1 MNPDTWGQVGTGNAF
16 AVSLP
21 HGRVRRNDYLASQG
35 ESILK
40 SNKPGKIIFVCQGC
54 GYHSLKWLGKCPEC
68 GEWDSLVE
76 ERQGPT
82 ILPGGA
88 TSIQQAQ
95 PVPLDSVEMDQG
107 KRIKT
112 GIQEFDRVLGGGL
125 VPGSLILVGGDPGI
139 GKSTLM
145 LQILHRL
152 AENKLKVLYISGEE
166 SLEQIKLR
174 SDRLGI
180 GSENLWVVSEVALE
194 SIRAM
199 ADEMVPNAMVIDS
212 IQTVFTRE
220 LASAPGSVS
229 QVREATL
236 HLMHLAK
243 QTGIPVFLVGHV
255 TKDGAIAG
263 PRLLEHIVDTVL
275 YFEGEQNNIF
285 RILRAVKNRFGS
297 TNEIGVFEM
306 RDSGLCEVMNPS
318 AIFLSNRP
326 SLVPGSV
333 VTASIEGS
341 RPILLELQA
350 LVGRASFGTP
360 RRTVLGVDFNRVSLL
375 VAVMEKKLGLQLMTQ
390 DIFVNVTGGVKVDE
404 PAVDLGIVSAIASS
418 FSDKPVREATVV
430 LGEIGLTGE
439 IRSINQVGPRVQEA
453 QKMGFTRCL
462 LPEQNLEHIKGIADI
477 ETVGVRTISEL
488 ADLLF

>member
-1 MNPDTWGQVGTGNAF
+1 M
-16 AVSLP
+16 
-21 HGRVRRNDYLASQG
+21 
-35 ESILK
+35 
-40 SNKPGKIIFVCQGC
+40 
-54 GYHSLKWLGKCPEC
+54 GKCPEC
-68 GEWDSLVE
+68 SKWHSLVE
-76 ERQGPT
+76 ERQSPAASD
-82 ILPGGA
+82 GG
-88 TSIQQAQ
+88 TTTLQQSH
-95 PVPLDSVEMDQG
+95 PVRIDTVEMDQER
-107 KRIKT
+107 RIKT
-112 GIQEFDRVLGGGL
+112 EIQEFDRVLGGGL

-152 AENKLKVLYISGEE
+152 ADSKHRVLYISGEE

-174 SDRLGI
+174 SDRLGV
-180 GSENLWVVSEVALE
+180 GSQDLWVLSEVALE
-194 SIRAM
+194 SIRAV
-199 ADEMVPNAMVIDS
+199 ADEMVPNAMVVDS

-243 QTGIPVFLVGHV
+243 QSGIPIFLVGHV

-263 PRLLEHIVDTVL
+263 PRLLEHMVDTVL

-306 RDSGLCEVMNPS
+306 RDTGLCEVTNPS
-318 AIFLSNRP
+318 AIFLSKRP

-360 RRTVLGVDFNRVSLL
+360 RRTVLGVDHNRVSLL
-375 VAVMEKKLGLQLMTQ
+375 VAVMEKKLGLQLMNQ

-418 FSDKPVREATVV
+418 SSDKPVKEATVV
-430 LGEIGLTGE
+430 IGEIGLTGE
-439 IRSINQVGPRVQEA
+439 IRGISQVEPRVHEA
-453 QKMGFTRCL
+453 RKMGFKRCL
-462 LPEQNLEHIKGIADI
+462 LPKNDLKPFKGLADI
-477 ETVGVRTISEL
+477 EMVGVQTISEL

>member
-1 MNPDTWGQVGTGNAF
+1 M
-16 AVSLP
+16 
-21 HGRVRRNDYLASQG
+21 
-35 ESILK
+35 
-40 SNKPGKIIFVCQGC
+40 
-54 GYHSLKWLGKCPEC
+54 
-68 GEWDSLVE
+68 
-76 ERQGPT
+76 PT
-82 ILPGGA
+82 RW
-88 TSIQQAQ
+88 SR
-95 PVPLDSVEMDQG
+95 PVPIHTVEMNQQS
-107 KRIKT
+107 RIST

-152 AENKLKVLYISGEE
+152 AEGKHKVLYISGEE

-174 SDRLGI
+174 SDRLGT
-180 GSENLWVVSEVALE
+180 GSDDLWVVSEVALE
-194 SIRAM
+194 SIRAV
-199 ADEMVPNAMVIDS
+199 ADEMVPNAMVVDS
-212 IQTVFTRE
+212 IQTVFTHE
-220 LASAPGSVS
+220 LTSAPGSVS
-229 QVREATL
+229 QVREATM

-243 QTGIPVFLVGHV
+243 RTGIPIFLVGHV

-263 PRLLEHIVDTVL
+263 PRLLEHMVDTVL

-306 RDSGLCEVMNPS
+306 RDNGLCEVVNPS
-318 AIFLSNRP
+318 AIFVSQRP

-360 RRTVLGVDFNRVSLL
+360 RRTVLGVDYNRVSLL
-375 VAVMEKKLGLQLMTQ
+375 VAVMEKKLGLELMNQ

-418 FSDKPVREATVV
+418 FFDKPVKESTLVF
-430 LGEIGLTGE
+430 GEIGLTGE
-439 IRSINQVGPRVQEA
+439 VRGISQAEPRVHEA
-453 QKMGFTRCL
+453 RKMGFRRCL
-462 LPEQNLEHIKGIADI
+462 LPGNNLKHLKGLADI
-477 ETVGVRTISEL
+477 ETVGVQTISEL
-488 ADLLF
+488 VDLLF

>member
-1 MNPDTWGQVGTGNAF
+1 MR
-16 AVSLP
+16 SLFHCP
-21 HGRVRRNDYLASQG
+21 TAMSDVTMLVSQG

-40 SNKPGKIIFVCQGC
+40 SKKPGKIIFVCQGC
-54 GYHSLKWLGKCPEC
+54 GYQSLKWLGKCPEC

-76 ERQGPT
+76 ERQGTTMP
-82 ILPGGA
+82 PGGA

-95 PVPLDSVEMDQG
+95 PVPIDSVEMDEG

-125 VPGSLILVGGDPGI
+125 VPGSVILVGGDPGI

-174 SDRLGI
+174 SDRIGI

-263 PRLLEHIVDTVL
+263 PRLLEHMVDTVL

-306 RDSGLCEVMNPS
+306 RDNGLCEVMNPS

-360 RRTVLGVDFNRVSLL
+360 RRTVLGVDVNRVSLL
-375 VAVMEKKLGLQLMTQ
+375 VAVMEKKLGFQLMTQ

-439 IRSINQVGPRVQEA
+439 IRGINQVGPRVQEA

-462 LPEQNLEHIKGIADI
+462 LPETNLENIKGIADI

>member
-1 MNPDTWGQVGTGNAF
+1 
-16 AVSLP
+16 
-21 HGRVRRNDYLASQG
+21 
-35 ESILK
+35 
-40 SNKPGKIIFVCQGC
+40 
-54 GYHSLKWLGKCPEC
+54 
-68 GEWDSLVE
+68 
-76 ERQGPT
+76 
-82 ILPGGA
+82 
-88 TSIQQAQ
+88 
-95 PVPLDSVEMDQG
+95 
-107 KRIKT
+107 
-112 GIQEFDRVLGGGL
+112 
-125 VPGSLILVGGDPGI
+125 
-139 GKSTLM
+139 M
-145 LQILHRL
+145 LQILHQL
-152 AENKLKVLYISGEE
+152 ADSKHRPLYISGEE
-166 SLEQIKLR
+166 SVEQIKLR

-180 GSENLWVVSEVALE
+180 GSQNLWVVSEVALE
-194 SIRAM
+194 SIRAV
-199 ADEMVPNAMVIDS
+199 AEEMVPNAMVVDS
-212 IQTVFTRE
+212 IQSVFTRE

-243 QTGIPVFLVGHV
+243 RTGIPIFLVGHV

-263 PRLLEHIVDTVL
+263 PRLLEHMVDTVL

-318 AIFLSNRP
+318 AIFLSKRP

-360 RRTVLGVDFNRVSLL
+360 RRTVLGVDYNRVSLL
-375 VAVMEKKLGLQLMTQ
+375 VAVMEKKLGLQLMNQ

-418 FSDKPVREATVV
+418 FLDKPVKGATVV

-439 IRSINQVGPRVQEA
+439 IRGISQAEPRVHEA
-453 QKMGFTRCL
+453 RKMGFTRCL
-462 LPEQNLEHIKGIADI
+462 LPQNNLKRLERLADI
-477 ETVGVRTISEL
+477 ETVGVQTISEL